1 MLVSKVMSCPVVSA
15 TTTTTIIEAADS
27 MRLHEVGALPVFQ
40 EAVFGGIVL
49 QGSVLRFDGSD
60 GIEGAI
66 VVGIV
71 TDRDIVTRGLTDT
84 RSGFDPDMQVA
95 AIMSRGVITC
105 HEDQDVR
112 EAAELMGERRVR
124 RLLVLDMSDTPVG
137 ILSIGD
143 IAEHVSEELAGQVL
157 GEVVELRA
165 HDAQVRPADATR
177 RHRGS

>member
-1 MLVSKVMSCPVVSA
+1 M
-15 TTTTTIIEAADS
+15 
-27 MRLHEVGALPVFQ
+27 
-40 EAVFGGIVL
+40 
-49 QGSVLRFDGSD
+49 
-60 GIEGAI
+60 
-66 VVGIV
+66 
-71 TDRDIVTRGLTDT
+71 
-84 RSGFDPDMQVA
+84 
-95 AIMSRGVITC
+95 
-105 HEDQDVR
+105 R